1 MGCESDYTG
10 DMSYYQNQLLKKGI
24 TKSMFNMDN
33 YAGLTA
39 HELQAL
45 VNSIELKKSHAHQNN
60 KYKERWL
67 KKCAA

>member
-45 VNSIELKKSHAHQNN
+45 VNNIELKKKPCSP
-60 KYKERWL
+60 K
-67 KKCAA
+67 